1 MQVLE
6 YERKDKTKARAV
18 DIESVLEDMSA
29 AEDFQGTA
37 EGKIYE
43 SWYALKRE
51 LAAALLQV
59 EKEGG

>member
-6 YERKDKTKARAV
+6 YERKDKTKVRAA

-29 AEDFQGTA
+29 AEEFQGATKD
-37 EGKIYE
+37 KICE

-51 LAAALLQV
+51 LAGALQA
-59 EKEGG
+59 EKEDK